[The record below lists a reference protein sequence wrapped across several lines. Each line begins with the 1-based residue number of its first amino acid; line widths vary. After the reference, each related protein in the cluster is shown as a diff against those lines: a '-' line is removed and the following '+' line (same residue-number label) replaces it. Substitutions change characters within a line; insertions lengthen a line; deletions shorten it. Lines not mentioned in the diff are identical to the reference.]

1 METIL
6 SQFSLHHL
14 QHNNLRSILILLY
27 HLHIYFQSA
36 FFNFENFLQILGTFE
51 KWKKVNTGTLIK
63 DMLTCLLN
71 SY

>member
-6 SQFSLHHL
+6 SQFSLHHI

-36 FFNFENFLQILGTFE
+36 FFNFENFLYILDAFE
-51 KWKKVNTGTLIK
+51 KLQKVTTGT
-63 DMLTCLLN
+63 
-71 SY
+71 